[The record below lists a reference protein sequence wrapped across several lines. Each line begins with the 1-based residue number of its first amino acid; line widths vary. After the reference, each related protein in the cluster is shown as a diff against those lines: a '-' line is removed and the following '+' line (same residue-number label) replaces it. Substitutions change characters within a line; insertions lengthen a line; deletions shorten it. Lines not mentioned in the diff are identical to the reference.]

1 MRNGIIEPLIFFE
14 IEDES
19 FFKESED
26 CDG

>member
-1 MRNGIIEPLIFFE
+1 MGNGIIGPLIFFE

-19 FFKESED
+19 FFQESED